1 MSNSSLTG
9 LYQSANSS
17 TSTLRPRTGR
27 LISYVEDEGTAS
39 TAVSTSTSS
48 TPPLF
53 PSRGVSPNDAAVSRS
68 KSTTD
73 RPRHG
78 SGGRTSKAHAGSSS
92 GSSTPITGGGNQGLW
107 EPWTS
112 LQGFASTLLGSDVP
126 GPSAKDKAG
135 GSSKKPLWMKQDTHY
150 GSKSA
155 VPQWGPSALH
165 NTNPLQG
172 TVEERQA
179 MVQAKKREALLLAS
193 ASENRDRLGK
203 FKRRDSDVDNATT
216 AGPADQSEAAL
227 VYMHKVEK
235 GDTLAGVIIKYNC
248 QPDLFR
254 KVNRFWPN
262 DNIQTRTHVL
272 VPLEGSTVKGRKV
285 DSPYLSRD
293 LFDPKSDGLANQEGP
308 HATSKDIH
316 LLSSNGVHDSTRA
329 NPTFSSSALTSEPLS
344 LITSLSEE
352 ITFKHDCW
360 VMLPNFKE
368 ATEVLRVPRC
378 ALGYFPRA
386 RRKSNA
392 TLTASPAS
400 TPKTSFDMLRHPPTH
415 AAQLSASLNVSPVR
429 RPNLPS
435 SRISSSGRQ
444 RSSSATG
451 GNPFADALRGP
462 GGVGTLRGLRTEV
475 SRPGPADD
483 PLNRK
488 FNQYFPDFLPPPGDI
503 PRTGFS
509 TRTPT
514 SRSTPRASSES
525 VRSLRSNS
533 NSSGLAGDVGGAIEG
548 WMRKM
553 AGAAGKRER
562 NAVVDKLG
570 DLIELET
577 NSEIHEELRAPT
589 EVQGDEGQ
597 EMATPTATTTAS
609 ATEEALLN
617 ERFPVRGRV
626 KNAYVFHSSGKDKDD

>member
-1 MSNSSLTG
+1 MSNTSLTG

-27 LISYVEDEGTAS
+27 LISYIDDEGIES
-39 TAVSTSTSS
+39 TAISTSTSS

-68 KSTTD
+68 KSTD
-73 RPRHG
+73 RPPRHG
-78 SGGRTSKAHAGSSS
+78 RTTKPQAGPSS
-92 GSSTPITGGGNQGLW
+92 GISSPTGGNQGLW

-112 LQGFASTLLGSDVP
+112 LQGFASTLLGGEVP
-126 GPSAKDKAG
+126 GPHKDKVG
-135 GSSKKPLWMKQDTHY
+135 GPLKKPLWMKQDNHY
-150 GSKSA
+150 GSKTA
-155 VPQWGPSALH
+155 VPQWGPSLQH
-165 NTNPLQG
+165 TTTLLQG
-172 TVEERQA
+172 TTEERQA

-193 ASENRDRLGK
+193 TSENRDRLGK
-203 FKRRDSDVDNATT
+203 FKRRDSDVDSAT
-216 AGPADQSEAAL
+216 AAPADQSEDAL

-272 VPLEGSTVKGRKV
+272 VPLEGSTVKGKKV

-293 LFDPKSDGLANQEGP
+293 LFDPESDR
-308 HATSKDIH
+308 
-316 LLSSNGVHDSTRA
+316 LSAQNASNTIPKVIDALSINGVHDSPRT
-329 NPTFSSSALTSEPLS
+329 NPTISSSALTSEPLT
-344 LITSLSEE
+344 LITSLSEGVE
-352 ITFKHDCW
+352 FKHDCW

-368 ATEVLRVPRC
+368 ATEVLRVPRR

-392 TLTASPAS
+392 TLTASPPS
-400 TPKTSFDMLRHPPTH
+400 TPKTSFDTLRHPPTH
-415 AAQLSASLNVSPVR
+415 AAQLSASLNASPVR
-429 RPNLPS
+429 RPNFPS
-435 SRISSSGRQ
+435 SRLSSSGRQ

-451 GNPFADALRGP
+451 GNPFAEALRGP
-462 GGVGTLRGLRTEV
+462 GGVGTLRGLRTEA

-488 FNQYFPDFLPPPGDI
+488 FNQYFPDFLPPPGEI

-509 TRTPT
+509 TRTHT

-533 NSSGLAGDVGGAIEG
+533 NSSGLTGDVGGAIEG
-548 WMRKM
+548 WVRKM

-562 NAVVDKLG
+562 NAAVDRMG

-577 NSEIHEELRAPT
+577 NSEIYEDRHMQT
-589 EVQGDEGQ
+589 EAESDNGGEDIT
-597 EMATPTATTTAS
+597 TPTATTTDS

-626 KNAYVFHSSGKDKDD
+626 RTAYVSQTSGKDKDD

>member
-27 LISYVEDEGTAS
+27 LISYLDDEGTES
-39 TAVSTSTSS
+39 TAISTSTSS

-68 KSTTD
+68 KSTD
-73 RPRHG
+73 RPRNGRG
-78 SGGRTSKAHAGSSS
+78 SKTRARSSS
-92 GSSTPITGGGNQGLW
+92 GNSTPTAGNQGLW

-112 LQGFASTLLGSDVP
+112 LQGFASTLLGSEVP
-126 GPSAKDKAG
+126 GPSKDKAA
-135 GSSKKPLWMKQDTHY
+135 GSFKKPLWMKQDNHY

-155 VPQWGPSALH
+155 APQWGPSIQSTTTL
-165 NTNPLQG
+165 LQG
-172 TVEERQA
+172 SVEERQA

-193 ASENRDRLGK
+193 VSENRDRLGK
-203 FKRRDSDVDNATT
+203 FKRRDSDADAAT
-216 AGPADQSEAAL
+216 AAPSDQSKDAL

-248 QPDLFR
+248 QPELFR

-272 VPLEGSTVKGRKV
+272 IPLEGSTVKGRKV

-293 LFDPKSDGLANQEGP
+293 LFDPESDRFPTQELSN
-308 HATSKDIH
+308 ARSKDINI
-316 LLSSNGVHDSTRA
+316 SSFNGVHDPRT
-329 NPTFSSSALTSEPLS
+329 NPTISSSALTSEPLS

-352 ITFKHDCW
+352 IEFKHDCW

-368 ATEVLRVPRC
+368 ATEVLRVPRR

-392 TLTASPAS
+392 TITTSPSS
-400 TPKTSFDMLRHPPTH
+400 TPKTSFDLLRHPPTH
-415 AAQLSASLNVSPVR
+415 AAQLSASLNASPVR
-429 RPNLPS
+429 RPNFPS
-435 SRISSSGRQ
+435 SRLSSSGRQ

-462 GGVGTLRGLRTEV
+462 GGVGTLRGLRTET

-488 FNQYFPDFLPPPGDI
+488 FNQYFPDFLPPPGET

-509 TRTPT
+509 ARTPT

-533 NSSGLAGDVGGAIEG
+533 NSSGLTGDVGGTIEG

-553 AGAAGKRER
+553 AGAAGKRDR
-562 NAVVDKLG
+562 NAAVDRMG

-577 NSEIHEELRAPT
+577 NSEVHEDRHVQREEAEGEDGEDITTPRASTT
-589 EVQGDEGQ
+589 E
-597 EMATPTATTTAS
+597 S
-609 ATEEALLN
+609 ATDEALLN
-617 ERFPVRGRV
+617 ERFPMRGRV
-626 KNAYVFHSSGKDKDD
+626 RNAYVSQSSSGKDKDD

>member
-27 LISYVEDEGTAS
+27 LISYIDDEGTES
-39 TAVSTSTSS
+39 TAISTSTSS

-53 PSRGVSPNDAAVSRS
+53 PSRGVSPNDAPVTRS
-68 KSTTD
+68 KSTD
-73 RPRHG
+73 KPRH
-78 SGGRTSKAHAGSSS
+78 GRTSKTHARSSS
-92 GSSTPITGGGNQGLW
+92 GTPTPTGGNQGLW

-112 LQGFASTLLGSDVP
+112 LQGFASTLLGNEVS
-126 GPSAKDKAG
+126 GPSKDKTAG
-135 GSSKKPLWMKQDTHY
+135 SFKKPLWMKQDNHY
-150 GSKSA
+150 GSKNA
-155 VPQWGPSALH
+155 APHWGPSIQPS
-165 NTNPLQG
+165 TNQLQA

-193 ASENRDRLGK
+193 ASGNRDRLGK
-203 FKRRDSDVDNATT
+203 FKRRDSDADAATT
-216 AGPADQSEAAL
+216 TPADQNEDAL

-248 QPDLFR
+248 QADLFR

-262 DNIQTRTHVL
+262 DNLQTRTHVL
-272 VPLEGSTVKGRKV
+272 VPLEGSTVRGRKV

-293 LFDPKSDGLANQEGP
+293 LFDPEFDRLAAQDVSNAKPKDGG
-308 HATSKDIH
+308 
-316 LLSSNGVHDSTRA
+316 LLSSNGIHDPSRA
-329 NPTFSSSALTSEPLS
+329 KATISSSTLTSEPLS

-352 ITFKHDCW
+352 IEFKHDCW

-368 ATEVLRVPRC
+368 AIEVLRVPRR

-392 TLTASPAS
+392 TLTASPTS
-400 TPKTSFDMLRHPPTH
+400 TPKSSFDMLRHPPTH
-415 AAQLSASLNVSPVR
+415 AAQTSASLNVSPVR
-429 RPNLPS
+429 RPVFPS
-435 SRISSSGRQ
+435 SRLSSSGRQ

-451 GNPFADALRGP
+451 GNPFAEALRGP
-462 GGVGTLRGLRTEV
+462 GGVGPLRGLRTEA

-488 FNQYFPDFLPPPGDI
+488 FNQYFPDFLPPVGEI
-503 PRTGFS
+503 PRIGS
-509 TRTPT
+509 SVRAST

-533 NSSGLAGDVGGAIEG
+533 NSSGLAGDVSGTIEG
-548 WMRKM
+548 WVRKM

-562 NAVVDKLG
+562 NAAVDKMG

-577 NSEIHEELRAPT
+577 NTETHEDWHVQVGEEDGEEENTTPIASTT
-589 EVQGDEGQ
+589 ESTIE
-597 EMATPTATTTAS
+597 A
-609 ATEEALLN
+609 ALLN
-617 ERFPVRGRV
+617 ERFPMRGRV
-626 KNAYVFHSSGKDKDD
+626 RNAYVSPSSGKDKDD